1 MHQRSIASSAPAED
15 VLSLAGRKAP
25 PKTRLGRLR
34 ADALRIWITGD
45 IPVLS
50 DRPIGWRFYALSA
63 LGLASLL
70 AFALAY
76 GVGEWRISVA
86 AREQAEFGEMRDR
99 AGDFRADLLA
109 LQTGLSAY
117 VDQRDQAAGAQM
129 KHTAERATATLDKM
143 KKLTVAKEDT
153 ETLEAM
159 AAGTAAIDADFAKV
173 MTAQET
179 LGMTDNDG
187 IRAKMNASAKAMQSE
202 IDVWPNQDALAA
214 RILQMRVAEKDFILT
229 KEPGRLRLHK
239 RWANEVDLKIDSGG
253 LDPATQAKFHTLLTN
268 YLTDWGAF
276 GENSLAVNAGTA
288 DIQKIAHELQ
298 PKVDSLFDKA
308 QGASERATLAEIG
321 IRRVVLWST
330 MLIGLISAVAFQVAA
345 AVFRRSITLPIG
357 EMERAMREVAA
368 GRQGVEIPGQGRGDE
383 IGAMAKEVQVF
394 KDNMG
399 AVERMQAERARQS
412 EAVAER
418 GRRLDALTT
427 DFDRQVAEIMQ
438 GVTSSMEALHERAEA
453 ITAMA
458 GQTSEQMTQ
467 VDQSSRQATDGV
479 NTIAAAAEKLATQV
493 HTITERVGE
502 SAAVTNEAAAAAA
515 NTDRL
520 VAGLS
525 EATEAIGEVVA
536 LITSIAGKTNML
548 ALNATIE
555 AVRAGEA
562 GKGFAVV
569 ANEVKALSAQTS
581 TATASI
587 SKHIGAIQSKTAEA
601 VASIEKIVSTTGRIK
616 ANADSIAYA
625 VESQENATREIAQN
639 AGLVAGGAS
648 EVAERISFAAH
659 QATDMGQAARVMLAE
674 AQATHERAD
683 RLRDT
688 VATFLE
694 GVNELRG

>member
-1 MHQRSIASSAPAED
+1 M
-15 VLSLAGRKAP
+15 
-25 PKTRLGRLR
+25 
-34 ADALRIWITGD
+34 
-45 IPVLS
+45 LS

-76 GVGEWRISVA
+76 GFGEWRISVA

-117 VDQRDQAAGAQM
+117 VDQRDAAAGAQM
-129 KHTAERATATLDKM
+129 KRTAERATATLDKM
-143 KKLTVAKEDT
+143 SKLDVAGEDK

-159 AAGTAAIDADFAKV
+159 TAGTAAIGADFAKV

-179 LGMTDNDG
+179 LGMTENDG
-187 IRAKMNASAKAMQSE
+187 IRAKLNASAKAMQSE
-202 IDVWPNQDALAA
+202 IDLWPNQDALSA
-214 RILQMRVAEKDFILT
+214 RILQMRLAEKDFILT

-268 YLTDWGAF
+268 YLTDWGTF
-276 GENSLAVNAGTA
+276 GENSLVVNAGTA

-298 PKVDSLFDKA
+298 PKVDALFDKA

-321 IRRVVLWST
+321 IRRLVLWST

-345 AVFRRSITLPIG
+345 AVFRRSITLPIA
-357 EMERAMREVAA
+357 EMEHAMREVAA

-394 KDNMG
+394 KDNMA

-418 GRRLDALTT
+418 GRRLDALTAE
-427 DFDRQVAEIMQ
+427 FDREVAEIMR

-479 NTIAAAAEKLATQV
+479 NTIAAAAEELAAQV

-502 SAAVTNEAAAAAA
+502 SSAVTHEAAAATA

-525 EATEAIGEVVA
+525 EAADSIGEVVA

-569 ANEVKALSAQTS
+569 ANEVKALSSQTS
-581 TATASI
+581 AATASI

-616 ANADSIAYA
+616 ANADSIAEA
-625 VESQENATREIAQN
+625 VEAQEVATHEIAHN
-639 AGLVAGGAS
+639 AGLAAGGAS
-648 EVAERISFAAH
+648 EVAGKISFAAH
-659 QATDMGQAARVMLAE
+659 QATEMGQAAQVMLAE
-674 AQATHERAD
+674 AQATVQRAD

-688 VATFLE
+688 VATFLG